1 MCKFICR
8 IFSAL
13 SKTVSVTGKT
23 IETGLTLTTS
33 GLNEVNK
40 GLNNL
45 SNNLSNNLERKNKL
59 YDIASKVY
67 DGKLTKKQA
76 LQEVKTFFGSD
87 AYLDFEYELNKF
99 KRLEFKSAIYEI
111 FPLGDENKQPK
122 TREDIVNCLT
132 IKYGYVDKQEF
143 DNYVENKRLRIMDLL
158 GGRFDYKIRSL
169 SDLALYEEYKKK
181 IIEIDEFMKV
191 FDNSYLKNRT

>member
-8 IFSAL
+8 IFSAA

-45 SNNLSNNLERKNKL
+45 SNQLSNHLERKNKL

-67 DGKLTKKQA
+67 NGKLTKKQA
-76 LQEVKTFFGSD
+76 LQEVKNFFGSD
-87 AYLDFEYELNKF
+87 SYLDFEYELNKF
-99 KRLEFKSAIYEI
+99 KRLEFKSAVYEI
-111 FPLGDENKQPK
+111 FPFGDNNKKPK
-122 TREDIVNCLT
+122 TREEITNRLT
-132 IKYGYVDKQEF
+132 IKYGAIDTKEF
-143 DNYVENKRLRIMDLL
+143 DNYVENERVRVMDLL
-158 GGRFDYKIRSL
+158 GKRFDYTTRSL

-181 IIEIDEFMKV
+181 VVEIDEFMKI
-191 FDNSYLKNRT
+191 FDDSNFKK